1 MTDKVNL
8 MTDVFEL
15 KNKRVLIAGASSGI
29 GRKTA
34 EMLAGMG
41 ANVVLLARREDMLK
55 EVVDGLSGTGHSYYV
70 ADLSELERI
79 ESLLKIIVNENG
91 ALDGVVYC
99 SGMGDSRPVKVAK
112 PEFVQQMMTINFFAF
127 YELVRC
133 ITKRGRF
140 NPGMSIVGLSS
151 CAAVDPAKSQ
161 SVYSASKAAMDAAVQ
176 VMAQEYADKG
186 IRVNTVRPGMV
197 RTAMYQIVMDDIG
210 EEFNVDFNKKQFMG
224 LGETEDIA
232 NVIAFL
238 LSPLSKFTTGAHF
251 SVDGGNTCH

>member
-1 MTDKVNL
+1 MKIGMD
-8 MTDVFEL
+8 FSG
-15 KNKRVLIAGASSGI
+15 KRILIAGASSGI

-34 EMLAGMG
+34 EMMDELGSQ
-41 ANVVLLARREDMLK
+41 VVMLARRENLLK
-55 EVVDGLSGTGHSYYV
+55 EVMSSLSGEGHSFYAV
-70 ADLSELERI
+70 DLSNTGNI
-79 ESLLKIIVNENG
+79 ESLIKQIVAEQG
-91 ALDGVVYC
+91 PLDGMVYC
-99 SGMGDSRPVKVAK
+99 SGMGSSRPVKVSK
-112 PEFVQQMMTINFFAF
+112 PEFVQDMMKVNFFGF
-127 YELVRC
+127 FELVRC

-197 RTAMYQIVMDDIG
+197 RTAMYQIVLDDIG
-210 EEFNVDFNKKQFMG
+210 EEFNKDFNKKQFMG

-232 NVIAFL
+232 HAIAFL

>member
-1 MTDKVNL
+1 MQDL
-8 MTDVFEL
+8 L
-15 KNKRVLIAGASSGI
+15 KLNRKKILIAGSSSGI
-29 GRKTA
+29 GKKTA
-34 EMLAGMG
+34 ELLSGLG
-41 ANVVLLARREDMLK
+41 AEVILLARREELLK
-55 EVVDGLSGTGHSYYV
+55 ETLAGLSGTGHSYYV
-70 ADLSELERI
+70 ADLSELGKI
-79 ESLLKIIVNENG
+79 DLLLKSIVAEQG
-91 ALDGVVYC
+91 ILDGLVYC

-127 YELVRC
+127 YEMVRC

-186 IRVNTVRPGMV
+186 VRVNTVRPGMV
-197 RTAMYQIVMDDIG
+197 RTAMYQIVLDDIG
-210 EEFNVDFNKKQFMG
+210 EEFNEDFNKKQFLG
-224 LGETEDIA
+224 VGETEDIA